1 MSRMLSDVNEDD
13 LFGSLKQK
21 VSTEAGTDS
30 GSSGSSSSSSTV
42 SKPQRSK
49 QLIILVG
56 PQGVSMDST
65 LDFFIHHMSQYRPRQ
80 HLEAL
85 DGWIWPAIE
94 LPPKNNDNVDWMPV
108 MSHRQMLDLLIQSNN
123 DDLRLSILQ
132 QINATWAASS
142 SFSINRNNTES
153 NSSTSSSVH
162 KDTGMVLGSTLWDED
177 PTIVY
182 EIVSFLQVPPKD
194 VSVIWVHP
202 SSRYHQ
208 WQTLFHESL
217 YDNYTQWMCDPNET
231 PFHLERLDTSLNAM
245 RYATALSAW
254 GINGVVIDQ
263 RGVLERQLSIPHSI
277 ACRVM
282 TGVPCHNGWVE
293 GLDPVVVED
302 YNQQQQQQGTP
313 SHMESP
319 ISWLEQVELEGLL
332 ADRDCY
338 YRTYLLH
345 GSSRFRHLFPSHLW
359 ADCEHEDA
367 EYPNP
372 NLQESSTT
380 TSNNDVPSNQYYES
394 LVNTTYLWE
403 QLRNNVPCQDK
414 VQNKT
419 SMPPTTRIGD
429 EGSPLNAS
437 SDVEKRVES
446 SLQSSAR
453 AGIWTVSVFFSL
465 MALWIGVLRR
475 HRRRVRQRRNEESKV
490 LRQWNHDDAEHHQF
504 DLSTVKV
511 CHVSGRY
518 DDEDDED
525 FVEFYPAHSS
535 QSTRRGPVTATHR
548 SRDHHDEEEP
558 SSTESIRRLSY
569 RDEDF
574 DEIDLQDMSSTNH
587 CSGILI

>member
-1 MSRMLSDVNEDD
+1 
-13 LFGSLKQK
+13 
-21 VSTEAGTDS
+21 
-30 GSSGSSSSSSTV
+30 
-42 SKPQRSK
+42 
-49 QLIILVG
+49 
-56 PQGVSMDST
+56 
-65 LDFFIHHMSQYRPRQ
+65 MSQYRPRQ

-94 LPPKNNDNVDWMPV
+94 LPPPKNDDNNDGDWTPV

-132 QINATWAASS
+132 QLNATWAASS
-142 SFSINRNNTES
+142 SFSINRNNSAT
-153 NSSTSSSVH
+153 NSTSSNFH
-162 KDTGMVLGSTLWDED
+162 TGTGMVLGSPLWDED

-202 SSRYHQ
+202 FSRYHQ
-208 WQTLFHESL
+208 WQALFRDSTS
-217 YDNYTQWMCDPNET
+217 DNYTQWMCDPNET

-245 RYATALSAW
+245 RYATALSQW

-277 ACRVM
+277 VCRVM

-293 GLDPVVVED
+293 GFDPVLVED
-302 YNQQQQQQGTP
+302 DNQQLQGKP
-313 SHMESP
+313 SQMESP

-345 GSSRFRHLFPSHLW
+345 GSSGFRHLFPSHLW

-372 NLQESSTT
+372 NLQESSTAS
-380 TSNNDVPSNQYYES
+380 SNNDAPSSQYYES

-403 QLRNNVPCQDK
+403 QLRNNVPCEDI
-414 VQNKT
+414 VQTNT
-419 SMPPTTRIGD
+419 SMPPTTLKGD
-429 EGSPLNAS
+429 EGSSHTAS
-437 SDVEKRVES
+437 SDVKQRVES

-475 HRRRVRQRRNEESKV
+475 HRRRVQRRNEETQI

-504 DLSTVKV
+504 DLSTVKA

-518 DDEDDED
+518 DDEEDNED

-535 QSTRRGPVTATHR
+535 SRSSSRPPTATNR
-548 SRDHHDEEEP
+548 SGDPDEEE
-558 SSTESIRRLSY
+558 LSY

-574 DEIDLQDMSSTNH
+574 DEIDLQYMSSTNH
-587 CSGILI
+587 STGILI